1 MSSFLNEIKMLLKIV
16 DVVWKKREVKSL
28 KFILDPNGFCLYTF
42 LETLAVVL
50 KTKEL
55 IFGVLQGGPSKHQ
68 F

>member
-1 MSSFLNEIKMLLKIV
+1 MLLKIV
-16 DVVWKKREVKSL
+16 DVIWKKREVKSL

-50 KTKEL
+50 LVLKTKEL
-55 IFGVLQGGPSKHQ
+55 IFGVLQGGPSKHR

>member
-1 MSSFLNEIKMLLKIV
+1 MLLKIV
-16 DVVWKKREVKSL
+16 DAIWKKREVKSL

-50 KTKEL
+50 LVLKTKE
-55 IFGVLQGGPSKHQ
+55 VKLQGGPSKHQ